1 MLDKLDQMVRDL
13 QKSKVDTQQAKAEH
27 QRTKDELAE
36 LQESTKHERMP
47 ERKRKELEAL
57 KVENEKLQHVSTRM
71 AQISDELSASD
82 KELAKLKGVIVE
94 KEKHIDDLVE
104 ELKGSG
110 AATLRQHLAE
120 AEDELQ
126 RQAAFYENLL
136 RDANDQR
143 RSRYSSA
150 SSLRPNSTY

>member
-57 KVENEKLQHVSTRM
+57 ERKLGSYTVTAPGATDATQATTTFFVLDEVGSRLGM
-71 AQISDELSASD
+71 ADAP
-82 KELAKLKGVIVE
+82 
-94 KEKHIDDLVE
+94 
-104 ELKGSG
+104 
-110 AATLRQHLAE
+110 ATAGEQPEPQAEGGE
-120 AEDELQ
+120 AEPPPAANYKCLVTA
-126 RQAAFYENLL
+126 QAISH
-136 RDANDQR
+136 R
-143 RSRYSSA
+143 RWSPQGYC
-150 SSLRPNSTY
+150 